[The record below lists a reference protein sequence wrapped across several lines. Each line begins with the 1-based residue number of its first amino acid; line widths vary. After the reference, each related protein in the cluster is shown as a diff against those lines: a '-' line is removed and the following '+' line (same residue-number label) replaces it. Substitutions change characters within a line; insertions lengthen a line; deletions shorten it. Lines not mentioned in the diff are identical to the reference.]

1 MAAGGAAAAAAM
13 AHAIAASGGLVRLEP
28 EDFLAI
34 LDRSENPLVVYA
46 NFWVPFWFGGRHQY
60 LTPYRG
66 LTFVTRSADEL
77 WLPKGVE
84 LIRAKSLF
92 VPV

>member
-1 MAAGGAAAAAAM
+1 MAAGAAAAAAI
-13 AHAIAASGGLVRLEP
+13 ANAVAASGGLVRLTP
-28 EDFLAI
+28 ADFLAI
-34 LDRSENPLVVYA
+34 LDRTENPLVVYA
-46 NFWVPFWFGGRHQY
+46 NFWVLFSYGGRHHY

-66 LTFVTRSADEL
+66 INFVTQSAEEL

-92 VPV
+92 APV